1 MRDKEITPPPDAVE
15 ASLTPTPEPAPQAPE
30 EESIAALERET
41 RAKREAQLNNA
52 QPGDAKEQNP
62 VQPAVNKLK
71 KRKRGKATAFLAILA
86 VALIGMA
93 WGGNWVYRNFLAQP
107 PEEKKQEDSG
117 KVNKADYRH
126 RTDLGQN
133 NDTGE
138 DEQSQTGTDTDS
150 AKTGQSVPHTPDGL
164 DKARLL
170 VRREHTNATQTQVKT
185 RAQEM
190 MLVSASGQPSGTDT
204 QGAPQSGGAQPTT
217 QGQNGTA
224 PATERSPEP
233 VRRIPYNPDLYVP
246 ENTSIP
252 CSLDYRFVSDRA
264 GKIRCTITKD
274 IWSASGNTKL
284 IEKGTGATGLYAT
297 GAEDGMKHGQG
308 RAFIII
314 TKLRTRQAPFLDIP
328 LIDTNAAGELGEA
341 GVDGWIDS
349 HFGERFGNSLMVGM
363 IPDIGAWASNSAGKK
378 DRNTDYTENSRQA
391 VAEMAK
397 TTLENSIN
405 IPPTLYKNQGEIIT
419 LITGQDID
427 FSNIYQLRMKK

>member
-1 MRDKEITPPPDAVE
+1 MSEENKQPLPEDVPQTPP
-15 ASLTPTPEPAPQAPE
+15 ASPAQP
-30 EESIAALERET
+30 EESIAALEREA
-41 RAKREAQLNNA
+41 RAKREAELNE
-52 QPGDAKEQNP
+52 QQEDKEANP

-71 KRKRGKATAFLAILA
+71 KRKRGKATAFLAIVA
-86 VALIGMA
+86 VALIFAA
-93 WGGNWVYRNFLAQP
+93 WGGNWVYRNLIWQP
-107 PEEKKQEDSG
+107 KEEKKAADSG
-117 KVNKADYRH
+117 QTNKTDYRQ
-126 RTDLGQN
+126 RTDLGQD
-133 NDTGE
+133 NDTGQAAPQE
-138 DEQSQTGTDTDS
+138 GGSTGSGT
-150 AKTGQSVPHTPDGL
+150 TGGQLSPPVPAGL
-164 DKARLL
+164 DKAQFL
-170 VRREHTNATQTQVKT
+170 VRREGSASSESQVKT
-185 RAQEM
+185 RREEM
-190 MLVSASGQPSGTDT
+190 TMKASQTAVQKDDSSPSAAADKAGT
-204 QGAPQSGGAQPTT
+204 
-217 QGQNGTA
+217 
-224 PATERSPEP
+224 PALKQAEP

-246 ENTSIP
+246 ENTAIP

-284 IEKGTGATGLYAT
+284 IEKGTGATGLYQT

-349 HFGERFGNSLMVGM
+349 HFGERFGGALMVGM

-391 VAEMAK
+391 MAEMAK

-405 IPPTLYKNQGEIIT
+405 IPPTLYKNQGEIIN

-427 FSNIYQLRMKK
+427 FSNIYTLKMKGNTQ